1 MANLKLNTRLL
12 LSHLLVMIVGLS
24 TFTVIAK
31 FSSPRFFVLRL
42 EQLENRGLVTV
53 RSARTY
59 LIDGFESAWNTSSF
73 WSIVIGASTAGC
85 LSYWVARH
93 ITQPLH
99 HMAGITQKLAGG
111 QLEARMPQSNIPEL
125 NDLGN
130 SFNRMAQSLEGVE
143 QRRRELISDLT
154 HELRTPLTVMRGYL
168 EELADGRLDP
178 SPELYSRLIRESKR
192 LERLTSDLQELS
204 KAEAGHVPL
213 NIQTV
218 DLRPLL
224 TSLVERFRDQIV
236 EQEPTLELLCPAD
249 LPLAWCDR
257 DRTEQILV
265 NLLGNALHYTE
276 KGNITLKA
284 WRGQQEI
291 WLAVSDTGV
300 GIAPDDLP
308 YVFERFWRADRSRSR
323 HSGGSGIGLAISRHL
338 VELQNGQIE
347 VESVFNQ
354 GSTFRFCLPMSQSSA
369 RESLR
374 RLGRSMA
381 AVPSVN
387 SP

>member
-12 LSHLLVMIVGLS
+12 LSHLLVMVVGLS

-42 EQLENRGLVTV
+42 EQLERRGIVTV

-93 ITQPLH
+93 ITQPLQS
-99 HMAGITQKLAGG
+99 MAGITQKLAAG
-111 QLEARMPQSNIPEL
+111 QLTARMPQSNIPEL
-125 NDLGN
+125 NELGQ
-130 SFNRMAQSLEGVE
+130 SFNHMAQSLEGVE
-143 QRRRELISDLT
+143 HRRRELISDLT

-168 EELADGRLDP
+168 EELADGRLIP
-178 SPELYSRLIRESKR
+178 SPELYVRLIRESKR

-204 KAEAGHVPL
+204 KAEAGHLPL
-213 NIQTV
+213 NLQAV
-218 DLRPLL
+218 DLKPLL
-224 TSLVERFRDQIV
+224 TSLVERFRDQVV
-236 EQEPTLELLCPAD
+236 EDNPTLELVCPAD
-249 LPLAWCDR
+249 LPAVWCDR
-257 DRTEQILV
+257 DRTEQVLV
-265 NLLGNALHYTE
+265 NLLGNALNYTDQ
-276 KGNITLKA
+276 GSITLKA
-284 WRGQQEI
+284 WRGQQEV

-300 GIAPDDLP
+300 GIASEDLP

-338 VELQNGQIE
+338 VERQNGQIE
-347 VESVFNQ
+347 VESVLDQ
-354 GSTFRFCLPMSQSSA
+354 GSTFRVCLPLAQTSP
-369 RESLR
+369 RDSLR
-374 RLGRSMA
+374 RLGRSMNVGNA
-381 AVPSVN
+381 RGQS
-387 SP
+387 